1 MQRRPLALGGVEATG
16 GGGRLGGRTTG
27 KDGQRVADQNAVGH
41 ERSAT
46 MRSPAGR
53 PQGNFFLITR
63 GLRAV
68 RFYLGSST
76 RLLVAREDF
85 HSRDALQGM
94 VRPRSG

>member
-16 GGGRLGGRTTG
+16 GGGRLGGRATG
-27 KDGQRVADQNAVGH
+27 RTGQRVAGQNAVGH

-63 GLRAV
+63 RLRAMLI
-68 RFYLGSST
+68 YLGSST
-76 RLLVAREDF
+76 RLLRR
-85 HSRDALQGM
+85 SRGFPL
-94 VRPRSG
+94 VRRIIGYGTPRSG